1 MQLRRLMIAIIGI
14 SVLFAVSCR
23 SNQQIVEKASVLT
36 VHDTVRLSVTND
48 RHDSIVYIYR
58 NDTVMVD
65 RWHKLTKVDTVY
77 KTQFVHNRDTVC
89 VVEEKVNGRPNEN
102 KWTLKDNLKAFL
114 IGIFMLA
121 LISIGARNL
130 L

>member
-1 MQLRRLMIAIIGI
+1 
-14 SVLFAVSCR
+14 
-23 SNQQIVEKASVLT
+23 
-36 VHDTVRLSVTND
+36 
-48 RHDSIVYIYR
+48 
-58 NDTVMVD
+58 MVD